1 MKGREAP
8 EKRVVSVSIRL
19 EMEFNEKFLDKT
31 SKEYQDLKKK
41 FLENVSLIVVNC
53 SSKRFFLFFI
63 YQSRI
68 VPLKL
73 HRRCIL
79 SLVNM
84 EKNFLK
90 INTPEP
96 CSK

>member
-1 MKGREAP
+1 MRGRRAP
-8 EKRVVSVSIRL
+8 EKKVVAVSIRF

-31 SKEYQDLKKK
+31 SKQYQDLLKKV
-41 FLENVSLIVVNC
+41 LENVSLIVVNY

-79 SLVNM
+79 PLVNM
-84 EKNFLK
+84 GKKFLE
-90 INTPEP
+90 N
-96 CSK
+96 